1 MEDGTTT
8 ALVASAYKP
17 SGEVMWYLVGNGAY
31 VKAVNPLGLTSL
43 HIAVLFGER
52 DYINGQ
58 LMLTKAAVNIPNNK
72 GDTILLNRELY
83 ANFKNFSPGQ
93 AQLMKEALLAL
104 IAYCSPQLTSAKEG
118 DWLTASEMAFE
129 HWCLDAVTA
138 IYTLTKHPPPPIRF
152 EVFMRINE
160 GKVYKM
166 FTEFIPFIN

>member
-1 MEDGTTT
+1 MPLIQAAFTNDWETVVRLIEKEKVDIETKMEDGTTT

-83 ANFKNFSPGQ
+83 ANFKNFSPGE

-104 IAYCSPQLTSAKEG
+104 IAYCSP
-118 DWLTASEMAFE
+118 
-129 HWCLDAVTA
+129 
-138 IYTLTKHPPPPIRF
+138 
-152 EVFMRINE
+152 
-160 GKVYKM
+160 
-166 FTEFIPFIN
+166 